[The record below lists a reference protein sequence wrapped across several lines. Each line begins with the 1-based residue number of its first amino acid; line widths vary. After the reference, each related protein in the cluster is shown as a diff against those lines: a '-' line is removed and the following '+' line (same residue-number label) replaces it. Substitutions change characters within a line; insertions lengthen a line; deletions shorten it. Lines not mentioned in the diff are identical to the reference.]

1 MFSKGDS
8 FCLDVSYTTQM
19 ADKVFDAVQHNRED
33 EIREYFQDK
42 AIKVW
47 NIKDERGFT
56 LLHRAVFND
65 NGQLVVLILEELK
78 KRIGMNY
85 RNILEKFIN
94 DKSQEGLTAIHYA
107 AYKGNIRIAK
117 TLYENGARKN
127 IIFFII
133 FIRF

>member
-56 LLHRAVFND
+56 ILHRAVFN
-65 NGQLVVLILEELK
+65 NNESMVNLIVEEMK
-78 KRIGMNY
+78 K
-85 RNILEKFIN
+85 
-94 DKSQEGLTAIHYA
+94 
-107 AYKGNIRIAK
+107 
-117 TLYENGARKN
+117 
-127 IIFFII
+127 
-133 FIRF
+133 